1 MPQKNPMTD
10 EDIISFL
17 LQCKKAGM
25 AYRDQFKP
33 TWDEVE
39 KQVRCVLPDSY
50 NLKDDWQTKIF
61 IPMQAK
67 DSEVAQAYLNKMVF
81 GKTQNFDI
89 TGVEGDDIDDAQQ
102 LVTLISTA
110 MINGGF
116 PFENKFVMNEAVD
129 IGTGWMKM
137 TVDARSD
144 LKYVWVSAYK
154 ALVDPKCGHNLD
166 KARFWVDQRERDI
179 SDILM
184 EAKSG
189 KGIYKKDVMGKFL
202 AEAEAE
208 LEALK
213 GKGDSTNK
221 DVKEAMTVVKG
232 IDGTNETPVQIP
244 SKYATVSID
253 EYYVDLPNKD
263 GEYEKRI
270 ISLLNDKFILR
281 NDDNLWGF
289 IPAQWCRIKPRK
301 YEAYGKGYLENTRG
315 LQELANSCINLGF
328 DSLKISSMDIIVID
342 QTKVSDPTSIKYKP
356 LAVWKMKDINA
367 VKITRSN
374 MSAISDILKGL
385 TIIDQIKQDST
396 GVTRHAEGSPNL
408 SGSGGTN
415 ETLGEYQ
422 AKLAAIDQRFLD
434 VGRFLE
440 IDYVVPLIRKTF
452 RAIQNPAIFN
462 QKKVNRILGM
472 RTVDDGVTD
481 GGVFKKIGTKQV
493 PKMDIEK
500 IRKVDEMEL
509 DFKPVG
515 VTQFADKLETLQ
527 KLKEALMACEQSPT
541 LSAMTRIDVL
551 WKKLFQASEIPDYDE
566 ILKTKDE
573 IAADMQK
580 QNQPAPNKV
589 SQSISFKDLPI
600 DGQIQMA
607 AEAGIKLDPN
617 VLMQEKQIANQPK
630 PQMPNQPQTQ
640 GAVQ

>member
-1 MPQKNPMTD
+1 MAQKNPMSD
-10 EDIISFL
+10 EEIISFC

-25 AYRDQFKP
+25 AYRDQFKS
-33 TWDEVE
+33 TWDEIE

-89 TGVEGDDIDDAQQ
+89 TGVEGDDVDDAQN

-116 PFENKFVMNEAVD
+116 HFENKFVMNESVD

-137 TVDARSD
+137 TVDAKGD
-144 LKYVWVSAYK
+144 LKYVWVSNYK

-166 KARFWVDQRERDI
+166 KARFWIDQRERDI

-184 EAKSG
+184 DAKAG
-189 KGIYKKDVMGKFL
+189 RGMYKKDIVGKFVDSVIK
-202 AEAEAE
+202 E
-208 LEALK
+208 LEELK
-213 GKGDSTNK
+213 GKGETGSP
-221 DVKEAMTVVKG
+221 DVKEAMTIVKS

-253 EYYVDLPNKD
+253 EYYLDLPNKD
-263 GEYEKRI
+263 GMYEKRI
-270 ISLLNDKFILR
+270 VSLLNDKFILR
-281 NDDNLWGF
+281 NDENGWGF

-301 YEAYGKGYLENTRG
+301 YECYGKGYLESTRG
-315 LQELANSCINLGF
+315 LQDLANSCINLGF
-328 DSLKISSMDIIVID
+328 DSLKINSMDIIVID
-342 QTKVSDPTSIKYKP
+342 QSKVSDPTSIKYKP

-374 MSAISDILKGL
+374 TSAISDILKGL
-385 TIIDQIKQDST
+385 QVIDQIKQDST
-396 GVTRHAEGSPNL
+396 GVTRHAEGSPSL
-408 SGSGGTN
+408 SGTGGTN

-434 VGRFLE
+434 VGRFIE
-440 IDYVVPLIRKTF
+440 QDYVVPLVRKTF
-452 RAIQNPAIFN
+452 RAIQNPAIFD

-481 GGVFKKIGTKQV
+481 GGVFKKIGTKQI
-493 PKMDIEK
+493 PKLDIAK

-515 VTQFADKLETLQ
+515 VTQFADKIETVQ

-541 LSAMTRIDVL
+541 LAAMTKVDVL
-551 WKKLFQASEIPDYDE
+551 WKKLIQASELPDYDE
-566 ILKTKDE
+566 ILKSKE
-573 IAADMQK
+573 EMQADMQK
-580 QNQPAPNKV
+580 QQQSQQPQNKV

-600 DGQIQMA
+600 DGKVQMA

-617 VLMQEKQIANQPK
+617 VLIQQEQAANAPA
-630 PQMPNQPQTQ
+630 QPQGVTQ
-640 GAVQ
+640 

>member
-1 MPQKNPMTD
+1 MSD
-10 EDIISFL
+10 EEIIDFC
-17 LQCKKAGM
+17 LQCKKAGI
-25 AYRDQFKP
+25 AYRDQFKT
-33 TWDEVE
+33 TWDEIE
-39 KQVRCVLPDSY
+39 NQVRCVLPDSY
-50 NLKDDWQTKIF
+50 KLKDDWQTKIF

-89 TGVEGDDIDDAQQ
+89 TGVEGDDSDDAQQ

-116 PFENKFVMNEAVD
+116 QFENKFVMNEAVD

-137 TVDARSD
+137 TVDAKGD
-144 LKYVWVSAYK
+144 LKYVWVSNYK

-166 KARFWVDQRERDI
+166 KARFWIDQRERDI
-179 SDILM
+179 SDILRD
-184 EAKSG
+184 AKAG
-189 KGIYKKDVMGKFL
+189 RGMYKKDIVGKFL
-202 AEAEAE
+202 DAAITE
-208 LEALK
+208 LESLK
-213 GKGDSTNK
+213 GKGETVVK
-221 DVKEAMTVVKG
+221 DVKEAMTVVRS

-244 SKYATVSID
+244 AKYATVSID
-253 EYYVDLPNKD
+253 EYYLDLPNKD
-263 GEYEKRI
+263 GLYEKRI
-270 ISLLNDKFILR
+270 VSILNDKFILR
-281 NDDNLWGF
+281 NDENGWGF

-301 YEAYGKGYLENTRG
+301 YECYGKGYLESTRG
-315 LQELANSCINLGF
+315 LQDLANSCINLGF

-342 QTKVSDPTSIKYKP
+342 QSKVSDPTSIKYKP

-385 TIIDQIKQDST
+385 QVIDQIKQDST
-396 GVTRHAEGSPNL
+396 GVTRHAEGSPSL
-408 SGSGGTN
+408 SGSGGGTN

-434 VGRFLE
+434 VGRFIE
-440 IDYVVPLIRKTF
+440 ADYVVPLIRKTF
-452 RAIQNPAIFN
+452 RAIQNAAIFD

-481 GGVFKKIGTKQV
+481 GGVFKKIGTKQI

-541 LSAMTRIDVL
+541 LSALTKVDVL
-551 WKKLFQASEIPDYDE
+551 WKKLIQASELPDYDE
-566 ILKTKDE
+566 ILKSKEE
-573 IAADMQK
+573 IQADIQK
-580 QNQPAPNKV
+580 QAQSQQPANKV

-607 AEAGIKLDPN
+607 AEAGIKLDPHIL
-617 VLMQEKQIANQPK
+617 VQSKQPPVAP
-630 PQMPNQPQTQ
+630 
-640 GAVQ
+640 GAVNGMQPAQQGEIQ

>member
-1 MPQKNPMTD
+1 MSDQKKPMSD
-10 EDIISFL
+10 EEIVSFL

-33 TWDEVE
+33 VWDEVE

-116 PFENKFVMNEAVD
+116 QFENRFVMNEAVD

-137 TVDARSD
+137 TVDAKGD
-144 LKYVWVSAYK
+144 LKYIWVSNYK

-166 KARFWVDQRERDI
+166 KARFWIDQRERDI
-179 SDILM
+179 SDILRD
-184 EAKSG
+184 AKAG
-189 KGIYKKDVMGKFL
+189 KGIYKKEIVGKFL
-202 AEAEAE
+202 DEAVKE
-208 LEALK
+208 LEDLK
-213 GKGDSTNK
+213 GKGETGPK
-221 DVKEAMTVVKG
+221 DVKEAMTVVKS
-232 IDGTNETPVQIP
+232 IDGTNEVPVQIP
-244 SKYATVSID
+244 NKYATVGLD

-270 ISLLNDKFILR
+270 VTLLNDKFILR
-281 NDDNLWGF
+281 NDSNEWGF

-301 YEAYGKGYLENTRG
+301 YEAYGKGYLESTRG
-315 LQELANSCINLGF
+315 LQDLANSCINLGF

-342 QTKVSDPTSIKYKP
+342 QSKVSDPTSIKYKP

-408 SGSGGTN
+408 SGGGTTN

-434 VGRFLE
+434 VGRFIE
-440 IDYVVPLIRKTF
+440 ADYVVPLIRKTF

-481 GGVFKKIGTKQV
+481 GGEFKKIGTKQI
-493 PKMDIEK
+493 PKLDIAK
-500 IRKVDEMEL
+500 IRTIDEMEL

-527 KLKEALMACEQSPT
+527 KLKEALMAVEQSPT
-541 LSAMTRIDVL
+541 LAAMTKIDVL

-566 ILKTKDE
+566 ILKSKQE
-573 IAADMQK
+573 MKSDMQ
-580 QNQPAPNKV
+580 NQSQQQPPNKI

-607 AEAGIKLDPN
+607 AEAGIKLNPQ
-617 VLMQEKQIANQPK
+617 VLLKERIQENQPA
-630 PQMPNQPQTQ
+630 QPQPQPQ

>member
-1 MPQKNPMTD
+1 MSD
-10 EDIISFL
+10 EEIVSFL

-25 AYRDQFKP
+25 AYRDQFKS
-33 TWDEVE
+33 TWDEIE
-39 KQVRCVLPDSY
+39 LQVRCVLPDSY
-50 NLKDDWQTKIF
+50 KLKDDWQTKVF

-89 TGVEGDDIDDAQQ
+89 TGVEGDDLDDAQQ

-116 PFENKFVMNEAVD
+116 QFENKFVMNEAVD
-129 IGTGWMKM
+129 IGTGWIKM
-137 TVDARSD
+137 TVDAKGD

-179 SDILM
+179 SDILA

-189 KGIYKKDVMGKFL
+189 KGIYKKAIVGKFL
-202 AEAEAE
+202 AEASKE

-213 GKGDSTNK
+213 GKGETGSK
-221 DVKEAMTVVKG
+221 DVKEAMMVVKG
-232 IDGTNETPVQIP
+232 IDGTNETPMEIP
-244 SKYATVSID
+244 SKYSTVSID

-263 GEYEKRI
+263 GEYSKRI
-270 ISLLNDKFILR
+270 VSLLNDKHILR
-281 NDDNLWGF
+281 NDDNDWGF

-301 YEAYGKGYLENTRG
+301 YEAYGKGYLESTRG

-342 QTKVSDPTSIKYKP
+342 QSKVADASSIKYKP

-367 VKITRSN
+367 VKITRTP

-408 SGSGGTN
+408 SGSGNSG

-434 VGRFLE
+434 VGRFIE

-452 RAIQNPAIFN
+452 RAIQNKDIFD

-472 RTVDDGVTD
+472 RTVDDGITE
-481 GGVFKKIGTKQV
+481 GGVFKKIGNKKI
-493 PKMDIEK
+493 PKLDIAK
-500 IRKVDEMEL
+500 IRAIDEMEL

-527 KLKEALMACEQSPT
+527 KLKEALMACEQSPN
-541 LSAMTRIDVL
+541 LAAMTKVDIL
-551 WKKLFQASEIPDYDE
+551 WKKLFQASEIQDYDE
-566 ILKTKDE
+566 ILKSKEE
-573 IAADMQK
+573 IQADMQK
-580 QNQPAPNKV
+580 QNQPPPNKV

-617 VLMQEKQIANQPK
+617 ALMQERMQANQPA
-630 PQMPNQPQTQ
+630 QPQGVGQ
-640 GAVQ
+640 